1 MDIDQLNIFPSPD
14 GAWIV
19 TLRNPADGIKITFPS
34 PDGAWIVTG
43 ELKPNESREYT
54 ISVP

>member
-43 ELKPNESREYT
+43 LFAEAVRVIK

>member
-19 TLRNPADGIKITFPS
+19 TPPLLYPETMRVVKAKSANLIKIIHLLLGF
-34 PDGAWIVTG
+34 
-43 ELKPNESREYT
+43 
-54 ISVP
+54 

>member
-19 TLRNPADGIKITFPS
+19 TLAGQDIQILSEFPS
-34 PDGAWIVTG
+34 PDGAWIVT
-43 ELKPNESREYT
+43 
-54 ISVP
+54 